1 MQCSFFFFSKSF
13 KIRDCAKFKVIPQKK
28 KLPQLFLKFLF
39 KYSLPL
45 SVSRSTRSACLFKRY
60 DRKNIPDL
68 CMQALFIP
76 GISSVHGTFRG
87 G

>member
-1 MQCSFFFFSKSF
+1 MQCSFFFFFSKYF
-13 KIRDCAKFKVIPQKK
+13 KIRDCAKFKVIPQKNFF
-28 KLPQLFLKFLF
+28 LNTPCHCLFQEVQGKD
-39 KYSLPL
+39 
-45 SVSRSTRSACLFKRY
+45 RSACLFKRY

-68 CMQALFIP
+68 YMQALFIP